1 MLYGKHPTSDGSKA
15 IGWLG
20 RLDRQKNSRIVD
32 HWVTAENTLLPCY
45 TDYVSRNL
53 TLTIDEGLLR
63 SARKV
68 ALDRDTSVN
77 QLVRDFLVALVEQ
90 AGQRRAALASL
101 DEVFQSTAVDV
112 GPRAW
117 TRDQLHDRSL

>member
-1 MLYGKHPTSDGSKA
+1 MSK
-15 IGWLG
+15 
-20 RLDRQKNSRIVD
+20 
-32 HWVTAENTLLPCY
+32 
-45 TDYVSRNL
+45 NL

-90 AGQRRAALASL
+90 AGQRNAALASL
-101 DEVFQSTAVDV
+101 DEVFQSTAVEI
-112 GPRAW
+112 GTRGW
-117 TRDQLHDRSL
+117 TRDELHDRSL